1 MSDNRL
7 FTPLTLPNG
16 VVIPNRICKAA
27 MEENM
32 AEYAQLP
39 GQQLCT
45 LYDKWAHGG
54 AGLLLTGNVMVS
66 PNALT
71 GAGGVVLDNNHNIDR
86 FKQWAKQG
94 TQNGTQLW
102 MQISHPGRQLYAN
115 LGEQAL
121 SPSDVAL
128 DLGRFST
135 LFSQPRALTK
145 DEIEDVI
152 QRFANT
158 AMLAESAGFTG
169 VQIHSAHGYLLSQF
183 LSPLVNQR
191 DDEWG
196 GSLENRAR
204 LLLNVVTRVRQ
215 SVAADFCVSV
225 KLNSADF
232 QKGGFD
238 ADDAKWVV
246 SQLNGMGVDLI
257 ELSGGS
263 YESPAMQGN
272 AADGSSTGRR
282 EAYFIDFARDIAAM
296 ADMPI
301 MVTGGIKRKK
311 IAEDALNVDGK
322 LPAVD
327 MIGLATALA
336 YEPDLPKQWQADKS
350 VDVDLPRL
358 TWRNPTLSALGTMSV
373 IKSQLHALSTG
384 KPVNYKTNPILAI
397 IKDRLRVV
405 KQAKRYK
412 RWRASDETG

>member
-1 MSDNRL
+1 MLNNRL
-7 FTPLTLPNG
+7 FTPLILPNG
-16 VVIPNRICKAA
+16 ATISNRICKAA

-32 AEYAQLP
+32 AEYGQLP
-39 GQQLCT
+39 GKQLFT
-45 LYDKWAHGG
+45 LYDKWSNGG

-71 GAGGVVLDNNHNIDR
+71 GAGGVVLENDNDIAK
-86 FKQWAKQG
+86 FKKWAKQG
-94 TQNGTQLW
+94 TQNSTHLW

-128 DLGRFST
+128 SLGKFSKM
-135 LFSQPRALTK
+135 FAQPRALTAN
-145 DEIEDVI
+145 EIEDII

-191 DDEWG
+191 ADEWG

-204 LLLNVVTRVRQ
+204 FLFEVVKRVRD
-215 SVAADFCVSV
+215 SVSTDFCVSV

-238 ADDAKWVV
+238 AEDAKWVV
-246 SQLNGMGVDLI
+246 SKLNDLSVDLI

-272 AADGSSTGRR
+272 ATDSTSSTHKR
-282 EAYFIDFARDIAAM
+282 EAYFIDFARQIAAI

-301 MVTGGIKRKK
+301 MLTGGIKRRQV
-311 IAEDALNVDGK
+311 AEDALNVDGE

-327 MIGLATALA
+327 MVGIATALA
-336 YEPDLPKQWQADKS
+336 YEPDLPNQWQTDQGL
-350 VDVDLPRL
+350 DVNLPRVEWENK
-358 TWRNPTLSALGTMSV
+358 TMSALGNMSV
-373 IKSQLHALSTG
+373 IKSQLQALSKG
-384 KPVNYKTNPILAI
+384 RPVSYKTNPIIAI
-397 IKDRLRVV
+397 LKDRIRVI
-405 KQAKRYK
+405 KQAKRYR
-412 RWRASDETG
+412 RWRASA

>member
-272 AADGSSTGRR
+272 AAENTSKDGRTLQR
-282 EAYFIDFARDIAAM
+282 EAYFLDFAKDIAHVAT
-296 ADMPI
+296 MPI
-301 MVTGGIKRKK
+301 MTTGGVRRLA
-311 IAEDALNVDGK
+311 IAEDVLANGI
-322 LPAVD
+322 D
-327 MIGLATALA
+327 MVGMGTALA
-336 YEPDLPKQWQADKS
+336 MNPSLPNDWKKNPQLSAHNPVVQWKDK
-350 VDVDLPRL
+350 
-358 TWRNPTLSALGTMSV
+358 TLSSVATMAV
-373 IKSQLHALSTG
+373 IKRQLQRMG
-384 KPVNYKTNPILAI
+384 KGLEPKLNSSPLFSLIR
-397 IKDRLRVV
+397 DRLRL
-405 KQAKRYK
+405 KTLTKRYH
-412 RWRASDETG
+412 RFLS

>member
-1 MSDNRL
+1 MHENRL

-16 VVIPNRICKAA
+16 AIISNRICKAA

-32 AEYAQLP
+32 AEYGQLP
-39 GQQLCT
+39 GKQLHT
-45 LYDKWAHGG
+45 LYDKWANGG
-54 AGLLLTGNVMVS
+54 AGLLLTGNVMVA

-71 GAGGVVLDNNHNIDR
+71 GAGGVVLENDNNIGR
-86 FKQWAKQG
+86 FKKWAKQG
-94 TQNGTQLW
+94 TQNNTHLW

-128 DLGRFST
+128 DLGKFSKM
-135 LFSQPRALTK
+135 FAQPRALTV
-145 DEIEDVI
+145 DEIEVII

-191 DDEWG
+191 DDDWG
-196 GSLENRAR
+196 GSLANRAR
-204 LLLNVVTRVRQ
+204 LLFEVVKRVRE
-215 SVAADFCVSV
+215 SVSASFCVSV

-238 ADDAKWVV
+238 AEDAKWVV
-246 SQLNGMGVDLI
+246 TRLNDMAVDLI

-272 AADGSSTGRR
+272 GSGDTSTSRR
-282 EAYFIDFARDIAAM
+282 EAYFIDFAREIAAI
-296 ADMPI
+296 ASMPV
-301 MVTGGIKRKK
+301 MVTGGIKRKQV
-311 IAEDALNVDGK
+311 AEDALTVDGE

-327 MIGLATALA
+327 MIGIATALA
-336 YEPDLPKQWQADKS
+336 YEPDLPKQWQADQG
-350 VDVDLPRL
+350 VDVKVPRIE
-358 TWRNPTLSALGTMSV
+358 WRNRTMAALANMSV
-373 IKSQLHALSTG
+373 IKTQLHALSTG
-384 KPVNYKTNPILAI
+384 KSVSYRTNPIVAI
-397 IKDRLRVV
+397 LKDRV
-405 KQAKRYK
+405 KVTRQAKRYR
-412 RWRASDETG
+412 RWRAQS

>member
-1 MSDNRL
+1 MLNNRL
-7 FTPLTLPNG
+7 FTPLILPNG
-16 VVIPNRICKAA
+16 ATISNRICKAA

-32 AEYAQLP
+32 AEYGQLP
-39 GQQLCT
+39 GKQLFT
-45 LYDKWAHGG
+45 LYGKWSNGG

-71 GAGGVVLDNNHNIDR
+71 GAGGVVLENDNNIAK
-86 FKQWAKQG
+86 FKKWAKQG
-94 TQNGTQLW
+94 TQNSTHLW

-128 DLGRFST
+128 SLGKFSKM
-135 LFSQPRALTK
+135 FAQPRALTAN
-145 DEIEDVI
+145 EIEDII

-191 DDEWG
+191 ADEWG

-204 LLLNVVTRVRQ
+204 FLFEVVKRVRD
-215 SVAADFCVSV
+215 SVSTDFCVSV

-238 ADDAKWVV
+238 AEDAKWVV
-246 SQLNGMGVDLI
+246 SKLNDLSVDLI

-272 AADGSSTGRR
+272 ATDSTSSTRKR
-282 EAYFIDFARDIAAM
+282 EAYFIDFARQIAAI

-301 MVTGGIKRKK
+301 MLTGGIKRRQV
-311 IAEDALNVDGK
+311 AEDALNVDGE

-327 MIGLATALA
+327 MVGIATALA
-336 YEPDLPKQWQADKS
+336 YEPDLPNQWQTDQGL
-350 VDVDLPRL
+350 DVNLPRVEWENK
-358 TWRNPTLSALGTMSV
+358 TMSALGNMSV
-373 IKSQLHALSTG
+373 IKSQLQALSKG
-384 KPVNYKTNPILAI
+384 RPVSYKTNPIIAI
-397 IKDRLRVV
+397 LKDRIRVI
-405 KQAKRYK
+405 KQAKRYR
-412 RWRASDETG
+412 RWRASA